1 MDYQT
6 GLFEKYLVT
15 GDWNQSIR
23 THVLLQLVVSTKLQN
38 IMTNSVDP
46 ETLQAVSSGSTLL
59 SKACVFVCSAG
70 LRSLNQAEFYESC
83 SSSIVFKSAPEI
95 CAATSE
101 TYLLTCA
108 PNEDLNQYA
117 RPRSLIRVFV
127 VRTRNFCILSDCANA
142 QADLNL
148 RWAHLSRG
156 TFSDIAV
163 RMYNFIHCT
172 VKLLTHAI
180 IAFCYL
186 LRI

>member
-1 MDYQT
+1 
-6 GLFEKYLVT
+6 
-15 GDWNQSIR
+15 
-23 THVLLQLVVSTKLQN
+23 
-38 IMTNSVDP
+38 MTNSVDP

-127 VRTRNFCILSDCANA
+127 VRTRNFCILGYPKCAQWRFWSDCANA
-142 QADLNL
+142 QADLHL